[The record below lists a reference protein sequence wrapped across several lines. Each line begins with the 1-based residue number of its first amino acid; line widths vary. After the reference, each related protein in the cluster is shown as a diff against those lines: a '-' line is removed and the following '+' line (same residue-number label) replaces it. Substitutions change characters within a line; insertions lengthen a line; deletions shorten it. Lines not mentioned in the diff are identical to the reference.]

1 VIGTRTGGIRLAFLA
16 AAISG
21 LAVFVNGYGVRAVP
35 DATVYTTA
43 KNLVAAALI
52 ALVALGVPRLVG
64 RSPQPADNTP
74 SPRHGPGQLAGL
86 VLVALVGGSI
96 PFVLFFEGMSQASST
111 HAAFIHKTMFVWVA
125 LLAVPLLKERLGAG
139 HVAAMAVLV
148 GGLVLLDGNLVGFA
162 FGDGELLILLA
173 TGLWTVEVLMVKRL
187 LRGLA
192 PRTLALARMGGGV
205 ALLLGWVAVTGRLD
219 GLLAVSAQGWLWI
232 AATGTILAGYVL
244 TWYTALARAQ
254 AVDVTAILVA
264 GAVLTAALNVT
275 VRGATIDLVGT
286 GLLAAGAAVVAV
298 SAVRRRSGLAVRT

>member
-1 VIGTRTGGIRLAFLA
+1 MTGTRTGGIRLAFLTA
-16 AAISG
+16 TISG
-21 LAVFVNGYGVRAVP
+21 LAIFVNGYGVRAVP

-43 KNLVAAALI
+43 KNLVAAVLI
-52 ALVALGVPRLVG
+52 ALVALGVPRLAGRAPRPAPAAPARRRPGRIVG
-64 RSPQPADNTP
+64 
-74 SPRHGPGQLAGL
+74 LAA
-86 VLVALVGGSI
+86 VALIGGST
-96 PFVLFFEGMSQASST
+96 PFVLFFEGLSRASST

-125 LLAVPLLKERLGAG
+125 LLAVPLLRERLGVG
-139 HVAAMAVLV
+139 HVAAMVVLV
-148 GGLVLLDGNLVGFA
+148 GGLVLLDGNLAGFA

-173 TGLWTVEVLMVKRL
+173 TGLWTGEVLLVKRL

-192 PRTLALARMGGGV
+192 PKTLALARMGGGV
-205 ALLLGWVAVTGRLD
+205 ALLVAWVAVTGRLD
-219 GLLAVSAQGWLWI
+219 LLFAVSAQGWLWI

-264 GAVLTAALNVT
+264 GAVMTAALNAT

-298 SAVRRRSGLAVRT
+298 TAARRRPALEARA